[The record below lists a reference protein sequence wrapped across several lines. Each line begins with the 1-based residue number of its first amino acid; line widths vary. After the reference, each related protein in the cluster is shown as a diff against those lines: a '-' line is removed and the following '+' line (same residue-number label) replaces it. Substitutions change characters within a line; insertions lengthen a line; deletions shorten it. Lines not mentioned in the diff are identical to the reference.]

1 MNFARLPVSLLIAT
15 AFTLVLVGAVRAEDA
30 PATIKFSDPAK
41 PGRLEIKLGHG
52 DLRITAADTA
62 EIAVKT
68 EAKADKRNGRKDGL
82 RVISSASSFVLSEK
96 DNVITLD
103 ALSDGWKSNS
113 AAFNVTVPRSTAVV
127 VKSAWGGDVTCTGV
141 AGNIEINSM
150 NGAIRLEDVG
160 GGVVASTHNGE
171 IRASIRTLRE
181 GAPLSFTSMNGEVS
195 LRLPTDAKASVRLR
209 TQNGSVLTDFD
220 EGALVTKSETSP
232 VESRGRSVM
241 VRRPNV
247 AISDDVHESI
257 REAVREAASVAH
269 EAVAAVKES
278 FGAARE
284 GVDAARRDSERARRE
299 VESERART
307 ASRTDAPP
315 APAKPATPSAA
326 PKPAIAPIPPKMPSV
341 PTITGGKLVTGTLN
355 GGGGPE
361 ISVATMNGDVI
372 LRKLEAK
379 N

>member
-1 MNFARLPVSLLIAT
+1 MNSTRIPAALLTSTAIA
-15 AFTLVLVGAVRAEDA
+15 LVLAAAARAEDA
-30 PATIKFSDPAK
+30 PATIKFSDPSK
-41 PGRLEIKLGHG
+41 PGRIEIKLGHG
-52 DLRITAADTA
+52 DLRITAADTT

-68 EAKADKRNGRKDGL
+68 EAKPDKRTVRKDGL
-82 RVISSASSFVLSEK
+82 RVISSASSFALSEK
-96 DNVITLD
+96 DNVVTLD

-141 AGNIEINSM
+141 AGNVEVNSL

-195 LRLPTDAKASVRLR
+195 LRLPSEAKASVRLR

-220 EGALVTKSETSP
+220 ETALVTKSETSP
-232 VESRGRSVM
+232 VEARGRNFTA
-241 VRRPNV
+241 RRPNV
-247 AISDDVHESI
+247 VISDDVHESI

-278 FGAARE
+278 IGAARE
-284 GVDAARRDSERARRE
+284 GVDAARRDAERAQRDAERERAR
-299 VESERART
+299 A
-307 ASRTDAPP
+307 ASRADAPA
-315 APAKPATPSAA
+315 APAKPATPAAA

-355 GGGGPE
+355 GGGPE

>member
-1 MNFARLPVSLLIAT
+1 MNSTRIPAVLLTST
-15 AFTLVLVGAVRAEDA
+15 AMALVLAAAARAEDA
-30 PATIKFSDPAK
+30 PATIKFSDPSK
-41 PGRLEIKLGHG
+41 PGRIEIKLGHG

-68 EAKADKRNGRKDGL
+68 EAKADKRTVRKDGL
-82 RVISSASSFVLSEK
+82 RVISSASSFALSEK
-96 DNVITLD
+96 DNVVTLD

-141 AGNIEINSM
+141 AGNVEVNTL

-195 LRLPTDAKASVRLR
+195 LRLPSEAKASVRLR

-232 VESRGRSVM
+232 VESRGRSFA

-247 AISDDVHESI
+247 VISDDVHESI

-278 FGAARE
+278 IGAARE
-284 GVDAARRDSERARRE
+284 GVDAARRDAERAQRDAERERARAAA
-299 VESERART
+299 RA
-307 ASRTDAPP
+307 DAPA
-315 APAKPATPSAA
+315 APAKPATPAAA

-355 GGGGPE
+355 GGGPE

>member
-1 MNFARLPVSLLIAT
+1 MNSTRIPAALLTSTAIA
-15 AFTLVLVGAVRAEDA
+15 LVLAAAARAEDA
-30 PATIKFSDPAK
+30 PATIKFSDPSK
-41 PGRLEIKLGHG
+41 PGRIEIKLGHG

-68 EAKADKRNGRKDGL
+68 EAKPDKRTVRKDGL
-82 RVISSASSFVLSEK
+82 RVISSASSFALSEK
-96 DNVITLD
+96 DNVVTLD

-141 AGNIEINSM
+141 AGNVEVNSL

-195 LRLPTDAKASVRLR
+195 LRLPSEAKASVRLR

-220 EGALVTKSETSP
+220 ETALVTKSETSP
-232 VESRGRSVM
+232 VEARGRNFTA
-241 VRRPNV
+241 RRPNV
-247 AISDDVHESI
+247 VISDDVHESI

-278 FGAARE
+278 IGAARE
-284 GVDAARRDSERARRE
+284 GVDAARRDAERAQRDAERERAR
-299 VESERART
+299 A
-307 ASRTDAPP
+307 ASRADAPA
-315 APAKPATPSAA
+315 APAKPATPAAA

-355 GGGGPE
+355 GGGPE

>member
-1 MNFARLPVSLLIAT
+1 MNSTRIPAALLTSTAIA
-15 AFTLVLVGAVRAEDA
+15 LVLAAAARAEDA
-30 PATIKFSDPAK
+30 PATIKFSDPSK
-41 PGRLEIKLGHG
+41 PGRIEIKLGHG
-52 DLRITAADTA
+52 DLRITAADTT

-68 EAKADKRNGRKDGL
+68 EAKPDKRTVRKDGL
-82 RVISSASSFVLSEK
+82 RVISSASSFALSEK
-96 DNVITLD
+96 DNVVTLD

-141 AGNIEINSM
+141 AGNVEVNSL

-195 LRLPTDAKASVRLR
+195 LRLPSEAKASVRLR

-220 EGALVTKSETSP
+220 ETALVTKSETSP
-232 VESRGRSVM
+232 VEARGRSFAA
-241 VRRPNV
+241 RRPNV
-247 AISDDVHESI
+247 VISDDVHESI

-278 FGAARE
+278 IGAARE
-284 GVDAARRDSERARRE
+284 GVDAARRDAERAQRDAERERAR
-299 VESERART
+299 A
-307 ASRTDAPP
+307 ASRADAPA
-315 APAKPATPSAA
+315 APAKPATPAA
-326 PKPAIAPIPPKMPSV
+326 TPKPAIAPIPPKMPSV

-355 GGGGPE
+355 GGGPE